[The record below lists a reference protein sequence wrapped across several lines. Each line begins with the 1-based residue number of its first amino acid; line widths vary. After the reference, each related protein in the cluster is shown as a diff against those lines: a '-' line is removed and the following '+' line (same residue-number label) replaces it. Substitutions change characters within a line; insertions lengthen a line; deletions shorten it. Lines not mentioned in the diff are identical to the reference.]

1 MCGIVGA
8 VAERN
13 VVPILLDGLKRLEY
27 RGYDSAGIAILAEP
41 QQIHAVRRQGKVAVL
56 ADGVA
61 DTGIKGRVGIAHTRW
76 ATHGKP
82 SEQNAHPHI
91 VGKRI
96 AIVHNGIIE
105 NYKHI
110 QTKLQMKH
118 YTLASETD
126 TEVAAAYMYELVEQ
140 GADVLHAI
148 FTVAKQLQGAFAIAV
163 LDAMRPNYL
172 VATRQGSP
180 LVVGI
185 GVGEYF
191 LASDPLALQ
200 KVAQEFI
207 YLEEGDVVEIA
218 TDSVRVYTAS
228 GELVNRQIHTRTF
241 EFDTV
246 DKGNFRHFMQKE
258 IFEQSF
264 AVSATLMGRIANGQV
279 FEQAF
284 GLQAEE
290 VFNRAKNVQIVA
302 CGTSYYASLVA
313 KHWLEDLAGISCQ
326 VEIASEFRYRKRVIP
341 VDTLFV
347 SVSQSG
353 ETADTLAALRSTT
366 VDGIHAYC
374 GKLAICNVPESSLV
388 RESDMVLLT
397 HAGPEIGVASTKAFT
412 TQLASLLMLALALGK
427 RKGLQVQKYI
437 EALQTLPTY
446 IEEVLKK
453 IDSIISELAL
463 TFEDKQH
470 AIFLGRGINF
480 PLALEGALKLKE
492 ISYIHAEA
500 YPGGELK
507 HGPLALVDKHM
518 PVVVIA
524 PPDHLLGKIVSN
536 IEEVHTRGGQLI
548 IITAPNKIMIEKPGI
563 KYLYLPDIPEV
574 IMPMTYILP
583 MQLLAYHVAVLKGT
597 DVDHPRNLAKSVTVE

>member
-13 VVPILLDGLKRLEY
+13 VVPILLEGLRRLEY
-27 RGYDSAGIAILAEP
+27 RGYDSAGIAVLAE
-41 QQIHAVRRQGKVAVL
+41 QQQVHVVRRQGKVAIL

-61 DTGIKGRVGIAHTRW
+61 DSGIKGITGIAHTRW

-82 SEQNAHPHI
+82 NEQNAHPHV

-105 NYKHI
+105 NYKQI
-110 QTKLQMKH
+110 QA
-118 YTLASETD
+118 TLTMQDYAIASETD
-126 TEVAAAYMYELVEQ
+126 TEVVAAYIYELVAKGHTLLE
-140 GADVLHAI
+140 AI
-148 FTVAKQLQGAFAIAV
+148 FAVAKQLHGAFAIAV
-163 LDAMRPNYL
+163 LDAMRPGYL
-172 VATRQGSP
+172 VATRHGSP

-207 YLEEGDVVEIA
+207 YLEEGDVVEISSSSIQIY
-218 TDSVRVYTAS
+218 DSS
-228 GELVNRQIHTRTF
+228 GKAINRTVHTRIF

-258 IFEQSF
+258 IFEQSN
-264 AVSATLMGRIANGQV
+264 AIAATLMGRIADGQV

-284 GLQAEE
+284 GLQAEA
-290 VFNRAKNVQIVA
+290 VFDRAKNVQIVA
-302 CGTSYYASLVA
+302 CGTSYYAGLVA
-313 KHWLEDLAGISCQ
+313 KHWLEDIAGIPCQ
-326 VEIASEFRYRKRVIP
+326 IEIASEFRYRKRVIS

-347 SVSQSG
+347 TISQSG
-353 ETADTLAALRSTT
+353 ETADTLAALRSTAL
-366 VDGIHAYC
+366 DGPHAYC
-374 GKLAICNVPESSLV
+374 GKLTICNVPESSLV
-388 RESDMVLLT
+388 RESDMVFLT
-397 HAGPEIGVASTKAFT
+397 HAGPEVGVASTKAFT

-427 RKGLQVQKYI
+427 RRKLHVQEYIKTLQ
-437 EALQTLPTY
+437 ALPVYLD
-446 IEEVLKK
+446 EVLKL
-453 IDSIISELAL
+453 DEVISDLAL
-463 TFEDKQH
+463 SFEDKQH

-524 PPDHLLGKIVSN
+524 PPDHLLSKILSN
-536 IEEVHTRGGQLI
+536 IEEVYARGGQLI
-548 IITAPNKIMIEKPGI
+548 VITGPNKIMIEKPGV
-563 KYLYLPDIPEV
+563 KYLYLPEVPEV
-574 IMPMTYILP
+574 LAPMVYTLP